1 MCPFFPF
8 TTEHSSVYRFPLEW
22 PLDAQREARERKV
35 RRKTYNKDFV
45 SNSSG
50 WEDEA
55 RNISEVC
62 PKPMWSINFQ
72 RAGHNVAA
80 KVCPLASNNW
90 ETALRNTKHLT
101 KWDTSSRDHKEWYLR
116 PPIWGY
122 LQVTTDLQGPG
133 GLPSMGSH
141 RAGHDW
147 SDLAAAALTS
157 SPKVQVPLLQ
167 SLTSKNCYVQ
177 NKLTKSSNSA
187 IYHLCSL
194 GKLSNAD

>member
-22 PLDAQREARERKV
+22 PLDAQREARKRKV

-55 RNISEVC
+55 RNISQVC

-101 KWDTSSRDHKEWYLR
+101 NETPAQGTTRND
-116 PPIWGY
+116 IWGHQSGAIY
-122 LQVTTDLQGPG
+122 K
-133 GLPSMGSH
+133 LP
-141 RAGHDW
+141 
-147 SDLAAAALTS
+147 LTS
-157 SPKVQVPLLQ
+157 RGLVG
-167 SLTSKNCYVQ
+167 C
-177 NKLTKSSNSA
+177 
-187 IYHLCSL
+187 HLW
-194 GKLSNAD
+194 GRTEPDTTEAT